1 MINFNELPTDIKE
14 LIFKKNR
21 PATSKEINKN
31 KEKFNIV
38 LDHLEGLI
46 KKTNMDYYDESEE
59 EEHYNSIYNE
69 GDFNCMDYT
78 FSFAM
83 IECIF
88 EENINDKVESQR
100 EEFLDYTY
108 QYHY

>member
-46 KKTNMDYYDESEE
+46 EKTIMDYSDESEE
-59 EEHYNSIYNE
+59 DYDW
-69 GDFNCMDYT
+69 DFSN
-78 FSFAM
+78 AM

-88 EENINDKVESQR
+88 EENINDKAESQR
-100 EEFLDYTY
+100 EELIDSYY
-108 QYHY
+108 NNYD

>member
-46 KKTNMDYYDESEE
+46 EKTIMDYSDESEE
-59 EEHYNSIYNE
+59 DNMIDYDW
-69 GDFNCMDYT
+69 DFSN
-78 FSFAM
+78 AM

-88 EENINDKVESQR
+88 EENINDKAESQR
-100 EEFLDYTY
+100 EELIDSYY
-108 QYHY
+108 NNYD